1 MSDIVTADL
10 ATREEAARGTE
21 LIRAARDT
29 AAAALDRLA
38 SRISDAYA
46 RRYDLALGYES
57 WQDYAAEE
65 FGEHTKGLAPAI
77 RRELV
82 GVLAGDG
89 MSTRAIAP
97 AVGASQ
103 KTVSRDVQVSHGDSP
118 APTAPVRLGMEDI
131 EVDVVTGEILDDA
144 QDEDDRETFGPTS
157 PWGADLLNPE
167 DDDPEPKPR
176 RVTGLDGKSY
186 AAPTREPATP
196 RRPALTDQFFNAI
209 YDLGRKA
216 ERLAALTEDDRF
228 PQNKEKAAAR
238 NRSDLLRTIDT
249 LQRVA
254 DRLA

>member
-1 MSDIVTADL
+1 MSGDVTADL

-21 LIRAARDT
+21 LIRAALDT
-29 AAAALDRLA
+29 AASALDRLA
-38 SRISDAYA
+38 ARISDAYA

-57 WQDYAAEE
+57 WQDYAAQE

-89 MSTRAIAP
+89 MSTRSIAP
-97 AVGASQ
+97 AVGAPRE
-103 KTVSRDVQVSHGDSP
+103 TVRRYTHQMTQSGSPTP
-118 APTAPVRLGMEDI
+118 APVESMR
-131 EVDVVTGEILDDA
+131 VDVVTGEVLDDA

-167 DDDPEPKPR
+167 DDDPEPEPR
-176 RVTGLDGKSY
+176 RVTGLDGKTY
-186 AAPTREPATP
+186 AAPTREPASP
-196 RRPALTDQFFNAI
+196 RRPALTDQFFNAVF
-209 YDLGRKA
+209 DLGRKA